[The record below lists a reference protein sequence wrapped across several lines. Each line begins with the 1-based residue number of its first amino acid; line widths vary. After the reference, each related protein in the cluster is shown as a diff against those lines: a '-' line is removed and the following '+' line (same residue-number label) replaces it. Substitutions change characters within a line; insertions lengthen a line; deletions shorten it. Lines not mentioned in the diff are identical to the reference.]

1 MSRNSLIETGA
12 KSEFHVYIVYE
23 INLWPFTIGQDVTLG
38 NCLVGGVKLT
48 TNADPDQHKYSA
60 YSIGFDASGSF
71 PLSNGSGFG
80 KNVITF
86 AADMSSSV
94 YIDCKKKDILILGKN
109 PTQWLV
115 NTTMN
120 EEKKYL

>member
-1 MSRNSLIETGA
+1 MIETGA

-60 YSIGFDASGSF
+60 IVLDLMRVEAFRCLMVVG
-71 PLSNGSGFG
+71 
-80 KNVITF
+80 
-86 AADMSSSV
+86 
-94 YIDCKKKDILILGKN
+94 
-109 PTQWLV
+109 LV
-115 NTTMN
+115 KT
-120 EEKKYL
+120 L